1 MNKFYITLLLIF
13 VSVCLFI
20 AVSKSFASTSQIG
33 KTIDKIGVQSKVG
46 ENSIF
51 IFNVKYSH
59 SLIMKF
65 CHVNSIGNVASN
77 DL

>member
-20 AVSKSFASTSQIG
+20 VVSKSFASTSQIG
-33 KTIDKIGVQSKVG
+33 KTIDKIWMQLKVG

>member
-20 AVSKSFASTSQIG
+20 VVSKSFASTSQIG
-33 KTIDKIGVQSKVG
+33 KTIAKIGMQLKVG

-65 CHVNSIGNVASN
+65 CPVNSIGKVASN